1 MDCKDKSPGCHDGCI
16 KYISESLA
24 DMSIKHELHEAM
36 GKAGRIYTY
45 EKQARKRVATK
56 ASRSKLWRS
65 KRK

>member
-24 DMSIKHELHEAM
+24 DMSVKHELHEEM